1 MAMMTMVVTMM
12 TMMMTQECR
21 CRPAAHQGRHYSP
34 SSHLPSSS
42 SSELVIAIFR
52 AVTIIVVNNPKTDIL
67 TKCVEHI
74 DTIKSGFAKKF
85 DGGKEVSLLV
95 AYSAKSDHLTNQTEH
110 DWWKLKMND
119 QRRSS

>member
-1 MAMMTMVVTMM
+1 MILAMAIIMNDGDDDNGVTMM
-12 TMMMTQECR
+12 TMMVTQGCR

-42 SSELVIAIFR
+42 SSELVIAIFM

-74 DTIKSGFAKKF
+74 DTIKSGFAKKLMA
-85 DGGKEVSLLV
+85 GRKSHY
-95 AYSAKSDHLTNQTEH
+95 YSPTLQKVTT
-110 DWWKLKMND
+110 
-119 QRRSS
+119 